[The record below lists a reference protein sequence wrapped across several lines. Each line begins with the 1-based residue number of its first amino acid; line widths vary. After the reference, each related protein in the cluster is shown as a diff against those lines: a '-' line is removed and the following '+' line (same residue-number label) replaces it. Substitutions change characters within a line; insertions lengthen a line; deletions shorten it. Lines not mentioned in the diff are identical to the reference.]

1 MGIVLGDRSKDLYWM
16 GMALNQASLAASN
29 GEVPV
34 GAILVAN
41 EQCVAQS
48 FNSPIAKCDPT
59 AHAEILVLREAAVEL
74 ANYRLPNTTVYVTLE
89 PCCMCFGA
97 MLHARVKRCVYAASD
112 PKTGVVGT
120 CDRLHESSWTQHQ
133 MEVVQGPLAQES
145 SRLLKQFFKQRR

>member
-1 MGIVLGDRSKDLYWM
+1 MGIIVDEGSKDSYWM
-16 GMALNQASLAASN
+16 GLALEQAYLAASR

-34 GAILVAN
+34 GAVLVAN

-48 FNSPIAKCDPT
+48 FNSPIARCDPT
-59 AHAEILVLREAAVEL
+59 AHAEILVLREAAIEL
-74 ANYRLPNTTVYVTLE
+74 ANYRLPHTTLYVTLE

-120 CDRLHESSWTQHQ
+120 CDRLHESPWAQHQ

-145 SRLLKQFFKQRR
+145 SRLLRQFFRQRR

>member
-1 MGIVLGDRSKDLYWM
+1 MGDRSKDLYWM
-16 GMALNQASLAASN
+16 GVALEQAYLAASD

-34 GAILVAN
+34 GALLVKDGECLAKSSN
-41 EQCVAQS
+41 R
-48 FNSPIAKCDPT
+48 PIANSDPT
-59 AHAEILVLREAAVEL
+59 AHAEILVLREAGRL
-74 ANYRLPNTTVYVTLE
+74 LGNYRLSNTILYVTLE

-120 CDRLHESSWTQHQ
+120 CDRLHESPWAQHQ

-145 SRLLKQFFKQRR
+145 SRLLRQFFKQRR